1 MSLASLPEDV
11 CAVVDE
17 KLEESVGRAG
27 GEVGEKGGAT
37 GGGQRARGHLVPL
50 TVYTPPPGRREGGR
64 EGGREEGE
72 GGREEG
78 RREGEGEEG
87 EGR

>member
-17 KLEESVGRAG
+17 ELEESVGRAW
-27 GEVGEKGGAT
+27 GEVGEEGGAT

-64 EGGREEGE
+64 KE
-72 GGREEG
+72 REEG